1 MGFKL
6 YPRKVVAKPPFWH
19 QPPSSSS
26 DYEFPRYPIES

>member
-19 QPPSSSS
+19 QPPSSSL